1 MKSLKSI
8 GVKSNSFYTIKD
20 IKLNSIKKF
29 KIKISEKLHKDF
41 IKFSGDNSPIHT
53 DIKFFKKNSFKK
65 PLGHSFLITSI
76 LSKIYG
82 KYFPGGSEL
91 CLKQNC
97 NFRKPFY
104 INDNLEIQ
112 IIPIKKN
119 IALKILEIRTVIY
132 KRKKIIFDGEAIFQL
147 VLHK

>member
-53 DIKFFKKNSFKK
+53 DIKFCKKIVIKNH
-65 PLGHSFLITSI
+65 LVI
-76 LSKIYG
+76 LS
-82 KYFPGGSEL
+82 
-91 CLKQNC
+91 
-97 NFRKPFY
+97 
-104 INDNLEIQ
+104 
-112 IIPIKKN
+112 
-119 IALKILEIRTVIY
+119 
-132 KRKKIIFDGEAIFQL
+132 
-147 VLHK
+147 